1 MSHTRAGLGL
11 VLRAE
16 KKQGVGS
23 RPHARDTP
31 WLVLVWFFRAG
42 KGHKGLVSCMVLV
55 SSLE

>member
-42 KGHKGLVSCMVLV
+42 KGHTRGWFHAWF
-55 SSLE
+55 